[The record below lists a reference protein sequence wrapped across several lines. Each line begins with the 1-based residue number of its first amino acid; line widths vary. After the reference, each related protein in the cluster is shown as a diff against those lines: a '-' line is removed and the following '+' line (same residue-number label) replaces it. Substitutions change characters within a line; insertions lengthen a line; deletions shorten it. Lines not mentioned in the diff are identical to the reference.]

1 MEDTRIAVVA
11 IIVENDDHVDKVN
24 ALLHEY
30 GQFIVGR
37 MGLPHREKNV
47 NVISVVLDAPAGV
60 INGLTGKLG
69 MLDGVGA
76 KALYSNK

>member
-11 IIVENDDHVDKVN
+11 IIVENADRVDKVN

-30 GQFIVGR
+30 GQVIVGR